1 MNVKHNL
8 CLCFVDKKEVIRRRL
23 LIDGDGTGDDRR
35 LNVILKNLTKWAHS
49 PEPIDNQI
57 ALDRTLWQ
65 LGLCEFSVK
74 RSKILRKTSTKQLMK
89 YSQIQEKLEMEI
101 GKTKDSI
108 EESKN
113 NLKQAKI
120 WKQNH
125 VMYDLL
131 ANTIVGH
138 PARKETNKMLNNLQT
153 ELKNLKEQSKSLEMK
168 LDLRKKQ
175 FHVLVTSA
183 NQLRAMLDEVEN
195 EDSNISMSL
204 IDITN
209 SPEPEPMSE

>member
-1 MNVKHNL
+1 MS
-8 CLCFVDKKEVIRRRL
+8 DEEVIRRRL

-35 LNVILKNLTKWAHS
+35 LNVILKNLTKWVNTPDNSA
-49 PEPIDNQI
+49 IDNQI
-57 ALDRTLWQ
+57 ILDRILWQ
-65 LGLCEFSVK
+65 IGLCEFSVK
-74 RSKILRKTSTKQLMK
+74 RSQILTKTSAKQLEK
-89 YSQIQEKLEMEI
+89 YHQIQERFETEI
-101 GKTKDSI
+101 AKTKDSI
-108 EESKN
+108 EESKS

-125 VMYDLL
+125 MMYDLL

-138 PARKETNKMLNNLQT
+138 PARKETNEMLANLQS
-153 ELKNLKEQSKSLEMK
+153 ELQKLKEQSKSLEQK
-168 LDLRKKQ
+168 LDLRRKQ

-183 NQLRAMLDEVEN
+183 NQLRVMLEEANN
-195 EDSNISMSL
+195 EESNTNISL

>member
-1 MNVKHNL
+1 M
-8 CLCFVDKKEVIRRRL
+8 
-23 LIDGDGTGDDRR
+23 IDGDGTGDDRR

>member
-1 MNVKHNL
+1 
-8 CLCFVDKKEVIRRRL
+8 
-23 LIDGDGTGDDRR
+23 
-35 LNVILKNLTKWAHS
+35 
-49 PEPIDNQI
+49 
-57 ALDRTLWQ
+57 
-65 LGLCEFSVK
+65 
-74 RSKILRKTSTKQLMK
+74 
-89 YSQIQEKLEMEI
+89 MEI
-101 GKTKDSI
+101 AKTRDSI
-108 EESKN
+108 EESRKN
-113 NLKQAKI
+113 LNQAKI

-131 ANTIVGH
+131 ANTIVGN
-138 PARKETNKMLNNLQT
+138 PARKETNKMLTNLQT

-183 NQLRAMLDEVEN
+183 NHLRAMLEEV
-195 EDSNISMSL
+195 EDSNMNMSL

>member
-1 MNVKHNL
+1 MS
-8 CLCFVDKKEVIRRRL
+8 DEVIRRRL

-49 PEPIDNQI
+49 TGTEPNDNQI
-57 ALDRTLWQ
+57 VLDRTLWQ

-74 RSKILRKTSTKQLMK
+74 RSKILRKTSTKQLRK

-101 GKTKDSI
+101 TKTKDSI

-183 NQLRAMLDEVEN
+183 NQLRAMLEEVEN
-195 EDSNISMSL
+195 EDSNMNMSL

>member
-1 MNVKHNL
+1 MS
-8 CLCFVDKKEVIRRRL
+8 DEEVIRRRL

-49 PEPIDNQI
+49 TGTEPNDNQI
-57 ALDRTLWQ
+57 VLDRTLWQ

-74 RSKILRKTSTKQLMK
+74 RSKILRKTSTKQLRK

-101 GKTKDSI
+101 TKTKDSI

-183 NQLRAMLDEVEN
+183 NQLRAMLEEVEN
-195 EDSNISMSL
+195 EDSNMNMSL

>member
-1 MNVKHNL
+1 MS
-8 CLCFVDKKEVIRRRL
+8 DEEVIRRRL

>member
-1 MNVKHNL
+1 M
-8 CLCFVDKKEVIRRRL
+8 
-23 LIDGDGTGDDRR
+23 
-35 LNVILKNLTKWAHS
+35 KNLTKWTHYTGT
-49 PEPIDNQI
+49 EPNDNQI
-57 ALDRTLWQ
+57 ILDRTLWQ

-74 RSKILRKTSTKQLMK
+74 RSKILRKTVQKQLGK
-89 YSQIQEKLEMEI
+89 YSQIQEKLNMEI
-101 GKTKDSI
+101 AKTRDSI
-108 EESKN
+108 EESRKN
-113 NLKQAKI
+113 LNQAKI

-131 ANTIVGH
+131 ANTIVGN
-138 PARKETNKMLNNLQT
+138 PARKETNKMLTNLQT

-183 NQLRAMLDEVEN
+183 NHLRAMLEEV
-195 EDSNISMSL
+195 EDSNMNMSL